1 MPHGA
6 FTAAR
11 PEILLVLHR
20 FAVRNREPLSAAKI
34 GRTLARE
41 KATLMRQGDLRSG
54 KTSRS
59 SGLDALARRYT
70 APLRRYFERR
80 ARHREDVP
88 DLVQDTLTQMARLGD
103 LSSIEKPEHYLFT
116 TASNTLRMQ
125 ARRDEVRHRGE
136 HVPFEPAVHE
146 GSDFSPEHIL
156 QNRQALAA
164 LQTALRDL
172 PERTRSVF
180 VLRAF
185 EQQKTADVARA
196 LGISTRAVE
205 GHYARAL
212 AHLALALRDYRDV

>member
-1 MPHGA
+1 MTENDPRPGR
-6 FTAAR
+6 AAR
-11 PEILLVLHR
+11 I
-20 FAVRNREPLSAAKI
+20 
-34 GRTLARE
+34 
-41 KATLMRQGDLRSG
+41 
-54 KTSRS
+54 

-136 HVPFEPAVHE
+136 HVPFEPNIHE
-146 GSDFSPEHIL
+146 GSDFSPEDIL
-156 QNRQALAA
+156 ENRQALAA
-164 LQTALRDL
+164 LQSALRDL

-185 EQQKTADVARA
+185 EQQRTADVARA
-196 LGISTRAVE
+196 LDISTRAVE
-205 GHYARAL
+205 AQYAKAL
-212 AHLALALRDYRDV
+212 AFLALALRDYRDA